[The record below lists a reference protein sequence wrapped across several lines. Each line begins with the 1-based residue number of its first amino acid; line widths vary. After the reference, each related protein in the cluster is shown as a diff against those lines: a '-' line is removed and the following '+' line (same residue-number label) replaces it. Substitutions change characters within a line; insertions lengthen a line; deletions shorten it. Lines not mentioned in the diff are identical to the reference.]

1 MQNHLWNT
9 VQRHKAGEP
18 VGIYSVC
25 SAHPTVLEAA
35 IRQADVDGTY
45 VLIEATSNQVDQF
58 GGYTGMRPSDFR
70 ELVYSIAD
78 ETGFARDRV
87 VLGGDHL
94 GPNRWQKLSAEE
106 AMINAETLVATYVEA
121 GYTKIHLDC
130 SMSCAGDPV
139 PLGDDLVAER
149 TARLLR
155 VAEDAIARAGL
166 ATDVLYVI
174 GTEVPVPG
182 GAHET
187 LGELTATPPE
197 AAKMTLDR
205 HRAAFAEVGLTD
217 IWPRIVALV
226 VQPAVEFDHLQVIDY
241 RRDGT
246 ARLRTVLNDEPGL
259 IFEAHST
266 DYQDQDR
273 LAELVEDHWA
283 ILKVGPGLTF
293 AMREALFALAKIE
306 DELLPATECSN
317 LIDVIDRQMLAHP
330 EYWQSYYEGTASDQQ
345 IARRFSYS
353 DRMRYYWPDASI
365 EAATNAL
372 YRNLSKQD
380 IPLPLIS
387 QFLPDQY
394 ARVRAGSLASEPRAL
409 VVDKIRDA
417 LRPYAYACFPE
428 VREHTTTTSTTSNG
442 ALLV

>member
-139 PLGDDLVAER
+139 PLGDDLVADR

-182 GAHET
+182 GAH
-187 LGELTATPPE
+187 LGRVDCDPT
-197 AAKMTLDR
+197 
-205 HRAAFAEVGLTD
+205 GGG
-217 IWPRIVALV
+217 
-226 VQPAVEFDHLQVIDY
+226 Q
-241 RRDGT
+241 
-246 ARLRTVLNDEPGL
+246 NDP
-259 IFEAHST
+259 
-266 DYQDQDR
+266 
-273 LAELVEDHWA
+273 
-283 ILKVGPGLTF
+283 
-293 AMREALFALAKIE
+293 
-306 DELLPATECSN
+306 
-317 LIDVIDRQMLAHP
+317 
-330 EYWQSYYEGTASDQQ
+330 
-345 IARRFSYS
+345 
-353 DRMRYYWPDASI
+353 
-365 EAATNAL
+365 
-372 YRNLSKQD
+372 
-380 IPLPLIS
+380 
-387 QFLPDQY
+387 
-394 ARVRAGSLASEPRAL
+394 
-409 VVDKIRDA
+409 
-417 LRPYAYACFPE
+417 
-428 VREHTTTTSTTSNG
+428 
-442 ALLV
+442 